1 MEMGYNGSPRARR
14 LRLLVARRDATAAPR
29 DGGGGGGLIIVLLEP
44 TRHRG

>member
-14 LRLLVARRDATAAPR
+14 LRLLVARRDATVAPR
-29 DGGGGGGLIIVLLEP
+29 NGGGLIIVLLEP